1 MRTNSFYKSK
11 NITMCPDGKYR
22 WVYELDMYKS
32 SAIIKELWRVLLISG
47 AIVVAFLFIIN
58 IMDND
63 LMDALR
69 FVAQSAGI
77 LFGIF
82 LVLSIIGYLVFAF
95 IIGGKYCVVFEMDE
109 EGINHKQHQKHVK
122 KSELIG
128 AITVL
133 AGMAG
138 GNLSTVGTGVLA
150 AARTSMLTYFDD
162 VKELEIL
169 PKERLIRLNETLSRN
184 QVYAEDEDF
193 AFVASYIQA
202 RCRNAKVKGESFAN
216 VGQQQFGAAGA
227 RDTMAFGVAG
237 NVQNNVPANAMNNMP
252 NDAPQFCSNC
262 GTKLKPGSK
271 FCANCG
277 AKV

>member
-1 MRTNSFYKSK
+1 MGTNSFYNSK

-47 AIVVAFLFIIN
+47 VIVLAFLFIIN

-63 LMDALR
+63 LIDTLR
-69 FVAQSAGI
+69 FVAQTAGI

-82 LVLSIIGYLVFAF
+82 LVLSIVGYLVFAF

-109 EGINHKQHQKHVK
+109 RGINHKQHQKHIK

-128 AITVL
+128 AITAL
-133 AGMAG
+133 AGIAG

-150 AARTSMLTYFDD
+150 AARTSMYTGFDD

-184 QVYAEDEDF
+184 QVYAADEDF
-193 AFVASYIQA
+193 AFVVSYIQA
-202 RCRNAKVKGESFAN
+202 RCRNAKVKGDDYTNMMQWQSS
-216 VGQQQFGAAGA
+216 AAGA
-227 RDTMAFGVAG
+227 RDTVVTGVTG
-237 NVQNNVPANAMNNMP
+237 NVQNNVPANTINNTP
-252 NDAPQFCSNC
+252 NAAPQFCSNC
-262 GTKLKPGSK
+262 GAKLEHGSK

>member
-1 MRTNSFYKSK
+1 MVDSFYNSK
-11 NITMCPDGKYR
+11 NISMCPDGKYR

-47 AIVVAFLFIIN
+47 VIVVAFLFIIN
-58 IMDND
+58 IMDNN
-63 LMDALR
+63 LMDTLR
-69 FVAQSAGI
+69 FVAQSAAV

-82 LVLSIIGYLVFAF
+82 LVLSIVGYLVFAF

-122 KSELIG
+122 KAQLIG
-128 AITVL
+128 AITAL
-133 AGMAG
+133 AGAG
-138 GNLSTVGTGVLA
+138 AGNLSTVGTGVLA
-150 AARTSMLTYFDD
+150 AARTSMYTGFDD

-184 QVYAEDEDF
+184 QVYAADEDF

-202 RCRNAKVKGESFAN
+202 RCRNAKVEGVSYTN
-216 VGQQQFGAAGA
+216 MTLQQSATAEARDIAAAGM
-227 RDTMAFGVAG
+227 TG
-237 NVQNNVPANAMNNMP
+237 NVQNNVPGKALNNMP
-252 NDAPQFCSNC
+252 NVAPQFCSNC
-262 GTKLKPGSK
+262 GAKLKPDSR